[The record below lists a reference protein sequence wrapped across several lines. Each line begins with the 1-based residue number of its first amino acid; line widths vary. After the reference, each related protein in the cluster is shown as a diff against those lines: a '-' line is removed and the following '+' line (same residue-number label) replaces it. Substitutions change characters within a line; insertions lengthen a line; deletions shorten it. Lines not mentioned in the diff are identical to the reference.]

1 MNREEILEKI
11 TEKKEFSQLPKKD
24 VERAY
29 ERFERRQC
37 SDEEKIRLTRDLLR
51 RAFTAFM
58 GRKIMNPKDK
68 DARWF
73 LLRHVSTKERFDF
86 YERLYSRILNDSDK
100 KEISII
106 DLGAGINGLSYY
118 FFEKI
123 GRKVK
128 YIGVEGVKQLVDVV
142 NYFFNKNK
150 INAVVINESLFEI
163 KKIKEIV
170 KEQKRPRIC
179 FLFKTVDSLEMLK
192 RDYTKE
198 FLSEIVPLCDKFV
211 VSFATR
217 SLFKKHLFKVRRDW
231 AIKYIK
237 ENFNIL
243 DEFELGNERY
253 ILFKSR

>member
-1 MNREEILEKI
+1 MNRKEILEKI

-37 SDEEKIRLTRDLLR
+37 SEEEKIRLTRDLLR
-51 RAFTAFM
+51 RVFTAFM
-58 GRKIMNPKDK
+58 GRKIMNPKNK

-86 YERLYSRILNDSDK
+86 YERLYSRILKDFDK
-100 KEISII
+100 KEVSII

-118 FFEKI
+118 FFDKI

-128 YIGVEGVKQLVDVV
+128 YIGVEGVKQLVEVV

-150 INAVVINESLFEI
+150 INARTINESLFEVKKI
-163 KKIKEIV
+163 KKIV
-170 KEQKRPRIC
+170 QEQKRPRIC

-231 AIKYIK
+231 AIGYIK

-243 DEFELGNERY
+243 DEFELGGEKY
-253 ILFKSR
+253 IVFNNK